1 MDPLVLIL
9 RLLHVGLGVF
19 WVGAVLFVTFLL
31 LPAMGEAG
39 PAAGAVMAGLQK
51 RRMMEILPLVAVITI
66 ISGFWLYGRNAG
78 GIDGWA
84 GTRVGIALGTGGL
97 LATIALV
104 LGFVVVRPA
113 SIRATTLLAEV
124 TQVPE
129 GPERASRMAAAQELR
144 LRSIKWSR
152 IIAVL
157 LIVTTALM
165 AVAQNL

>member
-39 PAAGAVMAGLQK
+39 PGAGAVMAGLQK
-51 RRMMEILPLVAVITI
+51 RRMMEILPLVAVVTI

-78 GIDGWA
+78 GIEGWA

-104 LGFVVVRPA
+104 LGLAVVRPA
-113 SIRATTLLAEV
+113 SIKAAGLMAGI

-129 GPERASRMAAAQELR
+129 GPERAARMSAAQQARE
-144 LRSIKWSR
+144 RSMTWSR

-157 LIVTTALM
+157 LILTTALM

>member
-51 RRMMEILPLVAVITI
+51 RRMMEILPLVAVVTI

-78 GIDGWA
+78 IEGWA

-104 LGFVVVRPA
+104 LGLVVIRPA
-113 SIRATTLLAEV
+113 SIKAAALMAGM

-129 GPERASRMAAAQELR
+129 GPERASRMAAAQQLR
-144 LRSIKWSR
+144 QRSMTWSR
-152 IIAVL
+152 IVALL
-157 LIVTTALM
+157 LILTTALM
-165 AVAQNL
+165 AVARNL